1 MHYANIREEELKNKV
16 AQDYFWLLDCTQIIG
31 NVDFCVSLH
40 NSKPELDIPPLL
52 WAEAKK
58 GMADIQKSISQLILT
73 IGKARTFDKSLPP
86 AFLGAFDAEKIA
98 FVPYSEI
105 SDVFY
110 QNDFNWKVTP
120 SNHDT
125 REFKLI
131 HTKVQHTLD
140 EQALIF
146 YFGKDDKELH
156 YFIKHNFIAGKY
168 GINKTRI
175 DKNNFMVIYNKWLTA
190 VKPTIQADWELAK
203 KAGIIDGDFY
213 LADLLSEENTTL
225 KDKLFVLLKTDTY
238 HLDRKL
244 NESGMFVTTST
255 GFTDKQK
262 AHNQFWNIYE
272 RPPKEEYWDY
282 IIGRRDLLVP
292 QDVRERKGSF
302 FTPQIWVELSQKY
315 LADTLGEDWQD
326 EYYIWDCAAGTGNL
340 LAGLTN
346 KNNIFASTL
355 DKQDVDVMHDR
366 IRNGANLWENQV
378 FQFDFLNDSFDKLP
392 KSLKKIIDDPEKRKK
407 LVIYINPPYAEHGNR
422 TTIIAKGEH
431 KTSVSTTSKVY
442 DNFNN
447 IVGTATREL
456 FAQFFLRVYKDISD
470 SILAT
475 FSTLKLINSQNFFK
489 FRQYFKAEYKRG
501 FICKADSFDNVNG
514 KFPICFSIWDL
525 SNKKD
530 IIKIDADIILH
541 NINNNIFW
549 KESIKPIH
557 SFGKD
562 DFISGW
568 LRKFYDKGNNIIAYL
583 ILPGVDMQQ
592 QSGVYITSSPTESD
606 VKQHKLTNITK
617 NNLFIMSIYL
627 TVRQCIEH
635 TWINNQ
641 DQFLFP
647 NNGWE
652 KDFEFQNDCLAFA
665 LFHGQNKIT
674 TKGGTNHFIPFT
686 EQEINAQE
694 RFESSFMTDFIK
706 GKLKQNTT
714 SDVFGNVTKAG
725 TTPLEFSAEATAVF
739 DAGRELWKYY
749 HKSINHINT
758 SLNKKPN
765 ANASLY
771 DIREYFQGR
780 GEKGRMNTKSED
792 EIYTKLVADLRE
804 TLKVL
809 AKKIEVK
816 VYEYGFLKG

>member
-392 KSLKKIIDDPEKRKK
+392 KNLKNIIDDPEKRKK
-407 LVIYINPPYAEHGNR
+407 LVIYINPPYAESNG
-422 TTIIAKGEH
+422 
-431 KTSVSTTSKVY
+431 KTSITRSNVQVSKIHTKYSPKLEKVS
-442 DNFNN
+442 
-447 IVGTATREL
+447 AEL
-456 FAQFFLRVYKDISD
+456 FAQFLVRIYFEIPDCI
-470 SILAT
+470 IGQ
-475 FSTLKLINSQNFFK
+475 FSTLKLLNGTNSKVFRNNFLAK
-489 FRQYFKAEYKRG
+489 LKKC
-501 FICKADSFDNVNG
+501 FIVPADTFDNVNG
-514 KFPICFSIWDL
+514 SFPIGFFIWDTKIKEKIEENKVDVYN
-525 SNKKD
+525 SNAIFLEKKSFYSYDNEKGKINDWLNLFKKD
-530 IIKIDADIILH
+530 KNDTQIGFLMADAPDFQ
-541 NINNNIFW
+541 NNNLIAILN
-549 KESIKPIH
+549 E
-557 SFGKD
+557 
-562 DFISGW
+562 
-568 LRKFYDKGNNIIAYL
+568 KGNRHGIFFAINQQNLIIAS
-583 ILPGVDMQQ
+583 I
-592 QSGVYITSSPTESD
+592 YITAR
-606 VKQHKLTNITK
+606 KI
-617 NNLFIMSIYL
+617 F
-627 TVRQCIEH
+627 EH
-635 TWINNQ
+635 TWINHN

-647 NNGWE
+647 NDNW
-652 KDFEFQNDCLAFA
+652 KTDFEFQNDCLSFA
-665 LFHGQNKIT
+665 LFQDKNRIT
-674 TKGGTNHFIPFT
+674 AKDGTNHFIPFT

-714 SDVFGNVTKAG
+714 SDVFGNVTKAR
-725 TTPLEFSAEATAVF
+725 TTPLEFSAEAKIVF